1 LVFYEKFLPFQKG
14 ILFMKPDF
22 MNLKNRFA
30 MIISFMM
37 LPATIAAA
45 ELPCEIYEAAGTP
58 AVAAYSTVRVLSSKY
73 TGPLYQV
80 RRSSDKK
87 TQDIT
92 ATGGFANSA
101 EQEAFLGSGAGT
113 ISKLYDQSGKGNDL
127 TVAKKGCYTGD
138 ASKDDNES
146 DAKGRSLMVNGHK
159 VYALYMKSRDGY
171 RNNQEGYTGYPAVAK
186 PGNGMPTGSQAQG
199 IYMVVD
205 PKRGGGGCCWDFGNG
220 STNNCNGP
228 TGQMC
233 ALYIGKEWGK
243 GAGSGPWF
251 AVDFEAGVWAGGSNK
266 GDPGWGAWNEVH
278 PVNPKNPS
286 MTMDY
291 AFGIAKT
298 NVTNYAIRVAD
309 AQSGNLTTAYDGALP
324 VTLRWKLQGS
334 IVLGIGGDNS
344 ILGYETFFEGII
356 TAGRPTDATDSLVLK
371 NVQTAGY
378 GSTKTTTVHGVQNEV
393 KGTQFAVRYNYSYV
407 NPVIDYALQNSRNM
421 SIKVY
426 NQQGKLVSTL
436 VNGDI
441 AAGMHQVVWD
451 AKSAPAGVYVARMA
465 IDGNSGWSEK
475 IILQK

>member
-1 LVFYEKFLPFQKG
+1 
-14 ILFMKPDF
+14 MKSDF
-22 MNLKNRFA
+22 NHLKNGLILVITFT
-30 MIISFMM
+30 ISQ
-37 LPATIAAA
+37 ATLTVADC
-45 ELPCEIYEAAGTP
+45 PCDIYEAAGTP
-58 AVAAYSTVRVLSSKY
+58 CVAAYSMVRVLSNKY

-101 EQEAFLGSGAGT
+101 EQETFLGSSAGT

-146 DAKGRSLMVNGHK
+146 DAKGRSLSVNGHK
-159 VYALYMKSRDGY
+159 VYGLYMKSRDGY

-220 STNNCNGP
+220 STNNCNGA

-233 ALYIGKEWGK
+233 ALYIGKDWGK

-251 AVDFEAGVWAGGSNK
+251 AVDFEAGVWAGGTNK
-266 GDPGWGAWNEVH
+266 GDPGWGAWNETH
-278 PVNPKNPS
+278 PVNPNDPS

-291 AFGIAKT
+291 AFGIVKT
-298 NVTNYAIRVAD
+298 NATNYCIRAAD
-309 AQSGNLTTAYDGALP
+309 AQSGKLTTAYDGALP
-324 VTLRWKLQGS
+324 VTLHWKLQGS

-344 ILGYETFFEGII
+344 ILGYETFFEGVI
-356 TAGRPTDATDSLVLK
+356 TAGQPTDAADTAVLK
-371 NVQTAGY
+371 NVQAAGY
-378 GSTKTTTVHGVQNEV
+378 GSTKTTIMNGVQSAV
-393 KGTQFAVRYNYSYV
+393 KSSLSAVRYNSSNVSAVISYS
-407 NPVIDYALQNSRNM
+407 LQNSRYM
-421 SIKVY
+421 TIKVF

-451 AKSAPAGVYVARMA
+451 AKHAPAGVYVARMVT
-465 IDGNSGWSEK
+465 DGNSGWSEK
-475 IILQK
+475 IILRK